1 MPRKYLKSWGI
12 ALTAI
17 SFSCSVLSANAETL
31 LDIYELA
38 LENDAQLKAQEALF
52 LANIENK
59 NVALSALL
67 PQVRAGYGIT
77 GTDAESVSR
86 QIVGFTPAGQPT
98 IDDGFNR
105 TDVRTDGW
113 DFALAQPLFDLGAWY
128 SLRAGQEFSKQAEA
142 EFASATQN
150 LIVRTVEAYLGVL
163 RAQDNLAAAEAAERA
178 FSRQLEQTQQRFEVG
193 LIAITDV
200 YESEAARDLAEV
212 QRIVEENNV
221 AVAKERLS
229 ILTGQDHASLYLL
242 SEDFEA
248 SPPTPADRAEWVK
261 MALDNN
267 YDLAAARYA
276 EESAR
281 QSAKA
286 SASQHAPTVTA
297 SYQYSDTET
306 EGTRTADPTPIFL
319 VQPQSD
325 DQREVWQVRVD
336 MPLFLG
342 GRLHAQRRQS
352 AQQHVAAMESRI
364 NLERTTITNARSL
377 HMTVASNAARVKARK
392 QSIRSA
398 ESALDAT
405 EAGYEVGTRNI
416 VDVLNAQNLLYTSL
430 RDYANARYDYV
441 ISLLRL
447 KENAGSLSPDDVA
460 MLNSALVPPPA
471 PTAGGGAASP

>member
-1 MPRKYLKSWGI
+1 MPHLTLHPWKFVLA
-12 ALTAI
+12 ALSLITA
-17 SFSCSVLSANAETL
+17 VTTARAETL

-38 LENDAQLKAQEALF
+38 LENDAQLKAQEALY

-77 GTDAESVSR
+77 GTDAESINRS
-86 QIVGFTPAGQPT
+86 IVGFTPDASPIIGDT
-98 IDDGFNR
+98 YSR
-105 TDVRTDGW
+105 TDIETEGW

-128 SLRAGQEFSKQAEA
+128 SLQAGQEISKQAEA

-200 YESEAARDLAEV
+200 YESEAARDIAEV

-229 ILTGQDHASLYLL
+229 ILTGQDHGPLYLL
-242 SEDFEA
+242 GEDLEA
-248 SPPTPADRAEWVK
+248 NPPTPADRAEWVK

-286 SASQHAPTVTA
+286 SASRHAPTVTA
-297 SYQYSDTET
+297 SYQYSDTDT
-306 EGTRTADPTPIFL
+306 EGTRIADPNPIFL
-319 VQPQSD
+319 VQPQSE

-336 MPLFLG
+336 VPLFLG

-352 AQQHVAAMESRI
+352 AQQHVAAMETRI

-377 HMTVASNAARVKARK
+377 HMTVTSNAARVKARK
-392 QSIRSA
+392 QAIRSA

-460 MLNSALVPPPA
+460 ALDSALTPPPA
-471 PTAGGGAASP
+471 PTAAGASPS